1 MNFQNIKVGDKVV
14 IPCHPIHGPG
24 LLCTVSHVTP
34 TQFKV
39 GKNSYRRKDGKKIG
53 QAVDAWSSSTAQVAT
68 PELIGKI
75 TRFQECQHVKGKAV
89 QLCDAIHKKESH
101 DVLLA
106 ALPHIE
112 AALKTLQPADPLQPS
127 T

>member
-1 MNFQNIKVGDKVV
+1 MKFPNIKVGDKVV

-39 GKNSYRRKDGKKIG
+39 GKNSYRRKDGRKIG
-53 QAVDAWSSSTAQVAT
+53 QTGDTWSSSTAQVAT
-68 PELIGKI
+68 PKLIGEI
-75 TRFQECQHVKGKAV
+75 TKFQECQNVKGKVV
-89 QLCDAIHKKESH
+89 QLYDAIHKEESH

-112 AALKTLQPADPLQPS
+112 AALKTLQPADPSQPS

>member
-1 MNFQNIKVGDKVV
+1 MKFPNIKVGDKVV
-14 IPCHPIHGPG
+14 IPCHPVHGPG
-24 LLCTVSHVTP
+24 LLCTVSHVTS

-39 GKNSYRRKDGKKIG
+39 ERRTSYRKKDGKAIG
-53 QAVDAWSSSTAQVAT
+53 QTNTWRGTTAKVAT
-68 PELIGKI
+68 PELIGEI
-75 TRFQECQHVKGKAV
+75 IRFQECQHVKGKVV
-89 QLCDAIHKKESH
+89 QLYDAIHKEESH

-112 AALKTLQPADPLQPS
+112 AALKTLQPADPSQPS